1 MTESESGRG
10 IAPDHTLDGRETAEP
25 LARADEGTA
34 HLAGADEGTAVI
46 EFIFAS
52 IVLLIPVIYL
62 MLTLSQ
68 LQAASYATTSAAM
81 SASRIAARDAN
92 PSEARARAV
101 AKMHFADFGLRD
113 APTSITYSCTGPCG
127 QAGSL
132 VTARIETK
140 VSLPGFPL
148 LFGPDRSPHITLRA
162 NHTDVVATG
171 RH

>member
-1 MTESESGRG
+1 MTEAELGQGVTSDVAESR
-10 IAPDHTLDGRETAEP
+10 
-25 LARADEGTA
+25 
-34 HLAGADEGTAVI
+34 GADDGTAVI

-52 IVLLIPVIYL
+52 VVLLIPVIYL

-92 PSEARARAV
+92 PSEARAHAV
-101 AKMHFADFGLRD
+101 AEMHFADFGLRD
-113 APTSITYSCTGPCG
+113 APTSITYSCSGPCG

-132 VTARIETK
+132 VTARVETK

-148 LFGPDRSPHITLRA
+148 LFGSDRSPHITLRA

-171 RH
+171 RQ

>member
-1 MTESESGRG
+1 MTDAKS
-10 IAPDHTLDGRETAEP
+10 D
-25 LARADEGTA
+25 RADA
-34 HLAGADEGTAVI
+34 GTAVI

-52 IVLLIPVIYL
+52 VVLLIPVIYL
-62 MLTLSQ
+62 MLALAQ

-101 AKMHFADFGLRD
+101 AKMHFADFGVDD
-113 APTSITYSCTGPCG
+113 APTSIAYSCAGPCG
-127 QAGSL
+127 RAGSL
-132 VTARIETK
+132 VTAHVETK

-148 LFGPDRSPHITLRA
+148 LFGSENSPHITLRA

-171 RH
+171 GR

>member
-1 MTESESGRG
+1 M
-10 IAPDHTLDGRETAEP
+10 
-25 LARADEGTA
+25 
-34 HLAGADEGTAVI
+34 

-52 IVLLIPVIYL
+52 VVLLIPVIYL

-68 LQAASYATTSAAM
+68 LQAASYATTSTAM

-92 PSEARARAV
+92 PSEARAQEV

-132 VTARIETK
+132 VTARVETK
-140 VSLPGFPL
+140 VILPGFPL
-148 LFGPDRSPHITLRA
+148 LFGSAHAPHITLRA
-162 NHTDVVATG
+162 NHTDVVAVG
-171 RH
+171 DQ